1 MSYIASKPQ
10 VDAHSDPTGNQ
21 WRDLVALRDAKRVP
35 EGESIAANIQQ
46 IGHVER
52 QADRAARQ
60 ARADRCSDISALRDF
75 ERFAN
80 PQLGRT
86 DIPRDAIKRQV
97 GAPVDPRPVAC
108 P

>member
-10 VDAHSDPTGNQ
+10 VDAHSDPSGNQ

-35 EGESIAANIQQ
+35 KGKTIAANVQQ
-46 IGHVER
+46 IGNVDR
-52 QADRAARQ
+52 QANRAARQ
-60 ARADRCSDISALRDF
+60 ARADRCSDIFALRDF

-80 PQLGRT
+80 PQPGRT